1 MDTWTTGTVL
11 RHLWSQGGR
20 EWSTCSLQFDK
31 LIQSKY
37 LSHSNECTE
46 QYSTISVQVSISN
59 NTCSWATDSS
69 EILIEWLCFSSVQCS
84 RSVVSDSLWRHGL
97 QHSRPPCPTP
107 APGVYPNSCSL
118 SRWCHPT
125 ISSSVVPFSSRL
137 QSFPTSR
144 SFPISQLFGSC
155 GQNIGIQLQH
165 QSFQWTLRT
174 DFL

>member
-118 SRWCHPT
+118 SQWSHPSN
-125 ISSSVVPFSSRL
+125 SSSVVPFSHAL
-137 QSFPTSR
+137 NR
-144 SFPISQLFGSC
+144 SQHQGLFKWVSSSH
-155 GQNIGIQLQH
+155 QVAKVLEFQLQH

-174 DFL
+174 DLL